1 MPVKKT
7 IAKRIRQAE
16 KSEQYNRHYKS
27 MLKTSIKKVLAAQD
41 KTTAKPLLRAATAVI
56 DKVVTKGVIHRNK
69 GANQKE
75 RIQRYF
81 SKLS

>member
-16 KSEQYNRHYKS
+16 KSAQYNRHYKS
-27 MLKTSIKKVLAAQD
+27 MLKTSIKKLLSATDKKAAE
-41 KTTAKPLLRAATAVI
+41 PLLHEATAVI
-56 DKVVTKGVIHRNK
+56 DKVVNKGVIHKNK

-81 SKLS
+81 NKLS